1 MVTFYESVH
10 SLEYSKDNGWVPF
23 VNKET
28 EKEKEAYHLVR
39 FELETG
45 KKH

>member
-1 MVTFYESVH
+1 MVTFFEILK
-10 SLEYSKDNGWVPF
+10 SLEFSKDHEWVPF

-28 EKEKEAYHLVR
+28 KKEKEAYHLVR